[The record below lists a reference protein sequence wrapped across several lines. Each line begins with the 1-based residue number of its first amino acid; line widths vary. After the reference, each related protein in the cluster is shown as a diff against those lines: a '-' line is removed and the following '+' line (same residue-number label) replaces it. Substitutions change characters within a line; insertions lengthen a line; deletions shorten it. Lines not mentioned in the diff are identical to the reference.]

1 MSNSLG
7 LTKHSSYILRN
18 YYLPIPNLTTTHLF
32 GIQHVFT
39 QAYYALWTCRTQSVE
54 GRRDPGRTRRPLCDG
69 KRRLLRRQAGALYP
83 PQPERPRAHH
93 CRPQHKHHALG
104 VGISS
109 FPEKHHL
116 RQFLHFQAS
125 GQGPYFGQ
133 AVWFAKFHPED
144 LPSAKE
150 RYVEQTVRVLSV
162 LDKLLEGKEY
172 LVGNKCTYADIAF
185 VNWNA
190 TAENVILKSDW
201 DEKVEKKYPN
211 FVAWHRRVTERPII
225 KDVLQRQAA
234 GR

>member
-1 MSNSLG
+1 MSSLKPITLYG
-7 LTKHSSYILRN
+7 HAGPNPCKVAMIL
-18 YYLPIPNLTTTHLF
+18 
-32 GIQHVFT
+32 
-39 QAYYALWTCRTQSVE
+39 E
-54 GRRDPGRTRRPLCDG
+54 
-69 KRRLLRRQAGALYP
+69 
-83 PQPERPRAHH
+83 E
-93 CRPQHKHHALG
+93 LG
-104 VGISS
+104 VPYETENVDFSVG
-109 FPEKHHL
+109 
-116 RQFLHFQAS
+116 S

-133 AVWFAKFHPED
+133 AVWFAKYHPED

>member
-1 MSNSLG
+1 MSSLKPITLYG
-7 LTKHSSYILRN
+7 HAGPNPWKVVMIL
-18 YYLPIPNLTTTHLF
+18 
-32 GIQHVFT
+32 
-39 QAYYALWTCRTQSVE
+39 E
-54 GRRDPGRTRRPLCDG
+54 
-69 KRRLLRRQAGALYP
+69 
-83 PQPERPRAHH
+83 E
-93 CRPQHKHHALG
+93 LG
-104 VGISS
+104 VPYETENVDFSAVKQEPYTLLNPNGRVPTVVDPNTNITLWESGAIIEYLIETYDKEERLSISS

-116 RQFLHFQAS
+116 RQFLHFQGT

-133 AVWFAKFHPED
+133 AVWFAKYHPED

-162 LDKLLEGKEY
+162 LDKLLEAKEY
-172 LVGNKCTYADIAF
+172 LVGDKCTYADIAF

-190 TAENVILKSDW
+190 AAENVILKPDW